1 MTVAPREEA
10 PGQWRC
16 HDGSDLPARPGQMR
30 TLEGSQ
36 GRATK
41 DELEGKPE
49 VALGPVSP
57 DQGALE
63 LS

>member
-1 MTVAPREEA
+1 
-10 PGQWRC
+10 
-16 HDGSDLPARPGQMR
+16 MR

-36 GRATK
+36 GGATK